1 MSCSHEIDNK
11 NTIVTVMKQMIP
23 QNVDK
28 ERRIS
33 TEKEAE
39 ICRENVHRERK
50 KKEREKEKCF
60 KIKVSHRI
68 NLDDLSRD

>member
-39 ICRENVHRERK
+39 ICREHAHRERERK
-50 KKEREKEKCF
+50 KIERKKSVL
-60 KIKVSHRI
+60 K
-68 NLDDLSRD
+68 

>member
-1 MSCSHEIDNK
+1 
-11 NTIVTVMKQMIP
+11 MKQMIP

-39 ICRENVHRERK
+39 ICREHAHRERK
-50 KKEREKEKCF
+50 KKERKKEKCF

>member
-1 MSCSHEIDNK
+1 
-11 NTIVTVMKQMIP
+11 MKQMIP

-39 ICRENVHRERK
+39 ICREHAHRERERK
-50 KKEREKEKCF
+50 KRERKKRERKKSVL
-60 KIKVSHRI
+60 K
-68 NLDDLSRD
+68 

>member
-28 ERRIS
+28 ERRIR
-33 TEKEAE
+33 KKQ
-39 ICRENVHRERK
+39 RYVENMYIERERK
-50 KKEREKEKCF
+50 KSVLNKSFTPNQFGRF
-60 KIKVSHRI
+60 VS
-68 NLDDLSRD
+68 

>member
-11 NTIVTVMKQMIP
+11 NTIVTVP

>member
-11 NTIVTVMKQMIP
+11 NTIVTVP

-39 ICRENVHRERK
+39 ICREHTHRERK
-50 KKEREKEKCF
+50 KEKCF

>member
-1 MSCSHEIDNK
+1 MTCSHEIDNK

-28 ERRIS
+28 KRRIS

-39 ICRENVHRERK
+39 ICREHTHRERK
-50 KKEREKEKCF
+50 KEKCF